1 MNIHY
6 PFISQFQQFVELKD
20 YPRSPKRS
28 TSAMSASWPSTS
40 HFRCDP
46 ATLTENQQREYFLFL
61 RQHKLREFTSRQ
73 FSQPM
78 SVGPVL
84 MHPAKPLASI
94 DLKHD

>member
-20 YPRSPKRS
+20 YPRPPKRS

-61 RQHKLREFTSRQ
+61 RQHKLLNRAATSSQLITPRLANRANEFSGRR
-73 FSQPM
+73 S
-78 SVGPVL
+78 
-84 MHPAKPLASI
+84 
-94 DLKHD
+94 D